1 MHLGFR
7 NNSRLCQSCA
17 AGYSRTSRSSCV
29 PCNTSKDDGS
39 NVIILVFAVLGI
51 CILFF
56 VLNLLR
62 MRSFQKF
69 NADRRRKALHSTIKR
84 IILSHFQMVSIV
96 LGLSVPW
103 PKLLESVLNT
113 VSSLVSFSEGINRF
127 ECLYQGIDHSDFYNG
142 VLVFTAV
149 FPLLSTGFLALYWF
163 GLVQCF
169 GPLKCGSRIQSGP
182 DPKTNETTTEAIT
195 TTTRLTIITVTYT
208 NTDAFIS
215 STVLLCFFLVPSI
228 VAIGTTFLRC
238 YDVGGQLFVYIDLE
252 KECYQGNHL
261 FFALLVAWPMI
272 LLYGALMPG
281 FVMLR
286 LRRAGAV
293 RSTDPHLMLRWG
305 MLHSG
310 YRPSKYWWEMVVLL
324 RKYSII
330 MLVTFNSKGAYQLHL
345 ALGII
350 IVVLHFHDSQRP
362 FGHRHV
368 DPTNAVLHRYEMGSL
383 LILLVMLWCAGFFLL
398 ELCHTEHGWCD
409 FMAVVV
415 VVSNFLLVGVLL
427 VMYVKEWCK
436 RKDVAKTLYRMIV
449 KKKIKNVLASQSVG
463 GRKKTKLPTHPAAM
477 AQKKRRLSSREL
489 MIEMSSQQLQTN
501 TPAMKEAEGGEG
513 GELEGKVKYGEGR
526 EGGGEVTVTLGVNP
540 MHATRGKATKQRI
553 KRLSKVMKARQYE
566 SGGGGGDDAINVD
579 GEDGKMTIALDVE
592 AVVTMHVDEETGRR
606 YSHNAATGQTQW
618 FSEDDEKDGATH
630 EEPGDRQQERRILYR
645 KIAGD
650 DNAVFFQNVE
660 TGETVWTMPK
670 NGDLVP

>member
-1 MHLGFR
+1 
-7 NNSRLCQSCA
+7 
-17 AGYSRTSRSSCV
+17 V
-29 PCNTSKDDGS
+29 PCNTSKEGGS

-51 CILFF
+51 FILFF
-56 VLNLLR
+56 VLNVLR
-62 MRSFQKF
+62 MRSFRKF
-69 NADRRRKALHSTIKR
+69 NAKRRRKALHSTIKR
-84 IILSHFQMVSIV
+84 IILSHYQMVSIV

-113 VSSLVSFSEGINRF
+113 VSSVASFSEGINSF

-149 FPLLSTGFLALYWF
+149 FPLLSIGVLALYWF

-169 GPLKCGSRIQSGP
+169 GPLKCGSRIQSGAGA
-182 DPKTNETTTEAIT
+182 KTNGPTTRA
-195 TTTRLTIITVTYT
+195 TTTRAMTKTTKIIVTYT
-208 NTDAFIS
+208 NNDAFIS
-215 STVLLCFFLVPSI
+215 STVLLCFFIVPSI

-261 FFALLVAWPMI
+261 YFSLLVAWPMI
-272 LLYGALMPG
+272 LFYGALMPG
-281 FVMLR
+281 FAMLR

-330 MLVTFNSKGAYQLHL
+330 MLVTFNSKGAYQLHF
-345 ALGII
+345 ALGIV
-350 IVVLHFHDSQRP
+350 IVALHLHDSQRP
-362 FGHRHV
+362 FGRRHV

-398 ELCHTEHGWCD
+398 ELCQTEHGWCD

-436 RKDVAKTLYRMIV
+436 RKNLAKKLYRMIV
-449 KKKIKNVLASQSVG
+449 KKKIKKVLASRTVV
-463 GRKKTKLPTHPAAM
+463 GRKNTRSKLLGKSPDDLADRDLEGLDGELNTNPVFSPTQPAAM
-477 AQKKRRLSSREL
+477 AQDGREGVTSSQKKRRVSSREL
-489 MIEMSSQQLQTN
+489 MIEMSSQHLQTN
-501 TPAMKEAEGGEG
+501 TQATK
-513 GELEGKVKYGEGR
+513 EGKGAQDGEVKYGDGR
-526 EGGGEVTVTLGVNP
+526 EVTVTLEANP
-540 MHATRGKATKQRI
+540 THAPRGEAAKQRI
-553 KRLSKVMKARQYE
+553 KRLSKVIKARQNKA
-566 SGGGGGDDAINVD
+566 GGDEVQHTKTLFRKFVDDDDDAYY
-579 GEDGKMTIALDVE
+579 E
-592 AVVTMHVDEETGRR
+592 
-606 YSHNAATGQTQW
+606 
-618 FSEDDEKDGATH
+618 
-630 EEPGDRQQERRILYR
+630 
-645 KIAGD
+645 
-650 DNAVFFQNVE
+650 NVE
-660 TGETVWTMPK
+660 TGEVVW
-670 NGDLVP
+670 DLPEDGELVEL